1 MNPTEYRPPVYTQ
14 QRLTDLWSHCHTV
27 TVTVNA
33 IDMAK
38 SIESDIAKILK
49 QTEGIDQIKK
59 DLKVLNELAEKNKDD
74 HKILLEIKNELT
86 SYKETNEKL
95 TAEVNTNTLDIDAL
109 KTTVKRLEEENHKLK
124 DVLKSGT
131 ATQDLTGQINQQ
143 IARNQQ
149 KYQIIIEGVP
159 ENRAEDPIL
168 TARQICTDAGV
179 NISTPEIDSA
189 YRLGR
194 FNDKA
199 SLPRTILVTFIKR
212 ATRDEV
218 YRNRMVIKQNPLCK
232 NIWVNENLDSTQM
245 KERAILRTVVDF
257 AKDIGKEARM
267 VGEQII
273 ISGLKYTYDTLQ
285 NLPEQISLERVFTRS
300 DDQYIYFQSEFS
312 PYSSFAKVKFTYKG
326 IPHTSAEQAFC
337 YQKAKGNDFP
347 DLAKSIL
354 VTEDPRKCKSM
365 AAVITTTPQWLNQ
378 EKEEMAQIVTAKYQ
392 VPIFRKKML
401 DTGTKRF
408 VECTKDKKWGA
419 DATLRSKAI
428 KDKTWH
434 GKNQL
439 GKILDDEKARIL
451 RETENDEPQAMEPD
465 ADKETDAATPPRENV
480 RNKKD
485 KKKSPKERRMA
496 RRLEQARLTAG
507 TDI

>member
-38 SIESDIAKILK
+38 SIEADIAKILK

-179 NISTPEIDSA
+179 NISTP
-189 YRLGR
+189 
-194 FNDKA
+194 
-199 SLPRTILVTFIKR
+199 
-212 ATRDEV
+212 
-218 YRNRMVIKQNPLCK
+218 
-232 NIWVNENLDSTQM
+232 
-245 KERAILRTVVDF
+245 
-257 AKDIGKEARM
+257 
-267 VGEQII
+267 
-273 ISGLKYTYDTLQ
+273 
-285 NLPEQISLERVFTRS
+285 
-300 DDQYIYFQSEFS
+300 
-312 PYSSFAKVKFTYKG
+312 
-326 IPHTSAEQAFC
+326 
-337 YQKAKGNDFP
+337 
-347 DLAKSIL
+347 
-354 VTEDPRKCKSM
+354 
-365 AAVITTTPQWLNQ
+365 
-378 EKEEMAQIVTAKYQ
+378 
-392 VPIFRKKML
+392 
-401 DTGTKRF
+401 
-408 VECTKDKKWGA
+408 
-419 DATLRSKAI
+419 
-428 KDKTWH
+428 
-434 GKNQL
+434 
-439 GKILDDEKARIL
+439 
-451 RETENDEPQAMEPD
+451 
-465 ADKETDAATPPRENV
+465 
-480 RNKKD
+480 
-485 KKKSPKERRMA
+485 
-496 RRLEQARLTAG
+496 
-507 TDI
+507 

>member
-1 MNPTEYRPPVYTQ
+1 MNPTKYRPPVYTQ
-14 QRLTDLWSHCHTV
+14 QRLTDQRSHRHTV

-38 SIESDIAKILK
+38 SIEADIAKILK

-124 DVLKSGT
+124 DALKSGT
-131 ATQDLTGQINQQ
+131 ATQD
-143 IARNQQ
+143 
-149 KYQIIIEGVP
+149 QIIIEGVP

-189 YRLGR
+189 YRLGK

-212 ATRDEV
+212 ATRDVV
-218 YRNRMVIKQNPLCK
+218 YRNGMAIKQNPLCK
-232 NIWVNENLDSTQM
+232 NIWVNENLDSTQR

-257 AKDIGKEARM
+257 AKDLGKEVRI

-273 ISGLKYTYDTLQ
+273 ISGLKYTYETLQ

-300 DDQYIYFQSEFS
+300 DEQYIYFQSEFS
-312 PYSSFAKVKFTYKG
+312 PHSSFAKVKFTYKG
-326 IPHTSAEQAFC
+326 NPHTSAEQAFC

-354 VTEDPRKCKSM
+354 DTEDPRKCKSM
-365 AAVITTTPQWLNQ
+365 AAVLLQHHS
-378 EKEEMAQIVTAKYQ
+378 
-392 VPIFRKKML
+392 
-401 DTGTKRF
+401 G
-408 VECTKDKKWGA
+408 
-419 DATLRSKAI
+419 
-428 KDKTWH
+428 
-434 GKNQL
+434 
-439 GKILDDEKARIL
+439 
-451 RETENDEPQAMEPD
+451 
-465 ADKETDAATPPRENV
+465 
-480 RNKKD
+480 
-485 KKKSPKERRMA
+485 
-496 RRLEQARLTAG
+496 
-507 TDI
+507 